1 MAPRRDFVSFLDPSR
16 VQKSPPSASDV
27 EKRLRAQTR
36 FFEERPL
43 GASVPSRTPFSMNFG
58 SPGSLLDNFLKPFL
72 MIFRWNSESSCL
84 LFSALSPS
92 RFLSYSL
99 CLGIFPNGFP
109 ELFSVMVFPS
119 CFPLLFSPVV
129 FPSCF
134 PSCFPWLFHP
144 VVFPSGFPQLFSEV
158 VSSNGFPRWFS

>member
-1 MAPRRDFVSFLDPSR
+1 MKRPKSIKKPCRGGLFGSTVRFCVIFGSR
-16 VQKSPPSASDV
+16 PGSRNRPPGASDV

-58 SPGSLLDNFLKPFL
+58 SPGSLLDNFLKLFS

-84 LFSALSPS
+84 LFSALSPC

-109 ELFSVMVFPS
+109 EIFWFICFFSMVFPS
-119 CFPLLFSPVV
+119 S
-129 FPSCF
+129 
-134 PSCFPWLFHP
+134 
-144 VVFPSGFPQLFSEV
+144 FPQ
-158 VSSNGFPRWFS
+158 